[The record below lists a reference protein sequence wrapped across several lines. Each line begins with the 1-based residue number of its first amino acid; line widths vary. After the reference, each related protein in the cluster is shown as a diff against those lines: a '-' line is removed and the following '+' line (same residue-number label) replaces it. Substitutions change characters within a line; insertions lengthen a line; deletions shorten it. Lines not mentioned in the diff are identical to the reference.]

1 MPAQAGIHGFP
12 KLQPHKS
19 WMAARS
25 LPSGLTRGAA
35 MTEMLCRGVIVSA
48 GWYKT
53 TRKNRCSISGVAD
66 PHRHGLRRQ
75 AIHVLS
81 EISTATREMAGLHPP

>member
-35 MTEMLCRGVIVSA
+35 MTELPSGGLLFRPVDITLSA
-48 GWYKT
+48 
-53 TRKNRCSISGVAD
+53 
-66 PHRHGLRRQ
+66 
-75 AIHVLS
+75 
-81 EISTATREMAGLHPP
+81 